1 MFKLAFNVQI
11 YPSYQIFIN
20 GSIHLSYL
28 YGTLRNLNTY
38 NSTKQLLNT
47 SSELSQS
54 QNTLLIFVK
63 QKHLKIFLQTLYL
76 RYPSSLR
83 NYALIEVYHSLRL
96 KC

>member
-1 MFKLAFNVQI
+1 MFKLAFNVRI

-38 NSTKQLLNT
+38 NSTIQLLNT

-63 QKHLKIFLQTLYL
+63 QKHLQIFLQTLYL
-76 RYPSSLR
+76 RIS
-83 NYALIEVYHSLRL
+83 
-96 KC
+96 K